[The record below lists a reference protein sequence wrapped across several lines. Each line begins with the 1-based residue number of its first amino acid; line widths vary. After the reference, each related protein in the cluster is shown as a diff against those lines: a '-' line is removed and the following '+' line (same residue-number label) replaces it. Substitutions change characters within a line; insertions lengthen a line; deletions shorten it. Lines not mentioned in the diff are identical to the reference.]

1 MRIKSEGIVGIES
14 NTGLGSEVDESTIR
28 ADAMVVVEA
37 AEGSKKKRIG
47 NDGFGGVDEV

>member
-37 AEGSKKKRIG
+37 AEGSEKKPDWERWYWRSR
-47 NDGFGGVDEV
+47 